1 MATATFAKPW
11 HNIMKM
17 RVAAVAAHE
26 SLELPQM
33 RDLAATLNGNEVR
46 LFGVACN
53 HVGSVLPIN
62 CDSSVRVLA
71 WKPLRLGM
79 TPSFVPSFICSMG
92 PIGGITIETGL
103 NSDHKKWEYLD
114 EGAPYAEFASAVAD
128 FNLEICNGT
137 NVRPLARNTLQWP
150 NLPTSKDKQP
160 KVNILGVTKIMAFM
174 GSISRRGK
182 CRWKAKDSK
191 NDRSNWGRTQQQ
203 PQRGQRAT
211 HGGHR
216 FYDYDT
222 STWCAT

>member
-1 MATATFAKPW
+1 
-11 HNIMKM
+11 MKM

-71 WKPLRLGM
+71 WKPMRLGM

-128 FNLEICNGT
+128 FNLEICNGS
-137 NVRPLARNTLQWP
+137 NVMPLVRTTLPWP

-160 KVNILGVTKIMAFM
+160 KINILGVTKIMAFM
-174 GSISRRGK
+174 GSISRRGN

-191 NDRSNWGRTQQQ
+191 KDRSNWERKQQQ

-211 HGGHR
+211 HGGQR
-216 FYDYDT
+216 FFDYAT
-222 STWCAT
+222 STL